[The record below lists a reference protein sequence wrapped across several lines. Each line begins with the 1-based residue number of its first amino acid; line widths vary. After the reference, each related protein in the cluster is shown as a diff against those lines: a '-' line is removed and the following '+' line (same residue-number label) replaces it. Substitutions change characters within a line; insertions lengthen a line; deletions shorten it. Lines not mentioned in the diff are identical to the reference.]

1 MLRKKMLRDIK
12 QNLSQFI
19 TIFLMLFIGVMAYSG
34 IESYMDGMQQ
44 SADSYY
50 EKNNLQDLNVIGA
63 NFTEEDLDKI
73 KSIEHVKDAERKLSI
88 TATDAKNNDITY
100 LLNFIES
107 NNISKF
113 YAFEGEKFD
122 VNKSGAWLDSFYA
135 KEKNVKVGDTIKIKY
150 DNFVLEEKVI
160 GLVNIPDHVYDVKD
174 ASELY
179 PSHDTFGIVYLSI
192 NEFPE
197 SYIKENAMKQ
207 MGIDNEELFDKYVK
221 DFDYKEHLVFN
232 YVMVDVDK
240 KKNNDSV
247 KNAIEDQVE
256 NAKAIIKIEDSSSYS
271 TYQGEIDEGK
281 AYVGIFSGLFIIIAL
296 LSVVTTM
303 TRVVKK
309 QRMQIGTLKAL
320 GFKNRKI
327 LLHYISY
334 GFYISLIA
342 SIFGLLAGRYLMGNF
357 FMNLEMTFFEMPN
370 GVAILNSQNYICAL
384 LVIVLVSIV
393 TMLTCYKELK
403 ENPAETLR
411 VKMPK
416 VKKNSLNLTT
426 KGIFKNLS
434 FSSKWNLRDIVRN
447 KARTL
452 TGLVGIVGCCML
464 IVCAFGMLNSLNRFV
479 EMQFDEL
486 FNFDYKLTLKE
497 NITKE
502 ELEQIES
509 VYGDASSKSLG
520 IEIKNKDTR
529 ESNNAFITD
538 AKDYVR
544 FEDDK
549 NNYIKLD
556 NDEGIYV
563 TYKLAETNNYKIGE
577 TIKWHI
583 YGDSTYYESKI
594 VGFNKDPQN
603 QNITLTRKY
612 AEKLGIDY
620 IPDSIYTNKNL
631 KNIKSIKNVE
641 LIQNINNLK
650 DGMANML
657 NTMKSMIVLIIFI
670 ACFLGVVIIY
680 NMGILSYSEKQYQ
693 FSTIK
698 VLGFKDKQ
706 IKKIYIKQNLWIS
719 IVAILIGCPLGYY
732 LTDWLFKMAL
742 DETYDFSAYIK
753 PLTYVYASVGTF
765 VLSYIVS
772 KILAKKIKNIDIVS
786 SLKGNE

>member
-19 TIFLMLFIGVMAYSG
+19 TIFLMLFIGIMAYSG
-34 IESYMDGMQQ
+34 IESYMDGMQE
-44 SADSYY
+44 SADNYY
-50 EKNNLQDLNVIGA
+50 SKNNLQDLNVMGE
-63 NFTEEDLDKI
+63 NFTTDDLDKI
-73 KSIEHVKDAERKLSI
+73 KSIEHVKDAERKLSL
-88 TATDAKNNDITY
+88 TATDEDNKDITY

-113 YAFEGEKFD
+113 YVYDGEKFD
-122 VNKSGAWLDSFYA
+122 VNKSGVWVDSFYA
-135 KEKNVKVGDTIKIKY
+135 KEKGLKIGDVIKIKY
-150 DNFVLEEKVI
+150 DDFVLKEKII

-174 ASELY
+174 SSELY

-207 MGIDNEELFDKYVK
+207 MKIDNEELFLKYVK
-221 DFDYKEHLVFN
+221 DFDYKGQLIFN
-232 YVMVDVDK
+232 YVMVDVDN
-240 KKNNDSV
+240 KKNVDTV
-247 KNAIEDQVE
+247 KNAIEDQVS
-256 NAKAIIKIEDSSSYS
+256 NVKAIIKIEDSSSYS

-281 AYVGIFSGLFIIIAL
+281 AYVGIFSGLFIFIAL

-309 QRMQIGTLKAL
+309 QRMLIGTLKAL
-320 GFKNRKI
+320 GFKNSKI
-327 LLHYISY
+327 LFHYISY
-334 GFYISLIA
+334 GFYISIIA
-342 SIFGLLAGRYLMGNF
+342 AIMGLFAGRFLIGTL
-357 FMNLEMTFFEMPN
+357 FMALEMTFFEMPN
-370 GVAILNSQNYICAL
+370 GMAVLNSQNYICAFI
-384 LVIVLVSIV
+384 VIILVSVV

-416 VKKNSLNLTT
+416 VKKNNLNITT
-426 KGIFKNLS
+426 KGLFKNLS

-452 TGLVGIVGCCML
+452 TGIVGIVGCCML

-486 FNFDYKLTLKE
+486 FNFNYKLTLKE
-497 NITKE
+497 NIAEKELE
-502 ELEQIES
+502 ELES
-509 VYGDASSKSLG
+509 VYGDATSKSLG
-520 IEIKNKDTR
+520 IEIKTKNTR

-538 AKDYVR
+538 ANDYIR

-549 NNYIKLD
+549 NNFIKLD
-556 NDEGIYV
+556 SDEGIYV
-563 TYKLAETNNYKIGE
+563 TYKLAKINNYKIGD

-583 YGDSTYYESKI
+583 YGEPKYYETKI

-612 AEKLGIDY
+612 AEKLGIKY

-641 LIQNINNLK
+641 LIQDINHLK
-650 DGMANML
+650 DGMSNML
-657 NTMKSMIVLIIFI
+657 NTMKSMIILIIFI
-670 ACFLGVVIIY
+670 ACFLGVIIIY
-680 NMGILSYSEKQYQ
+680 NMGVLSYSEKQYQ

-719 IVAILIGCPLGYY
+719 IVAIIIGCPLGYY

-742 DETYDFSAYIK
+742 DEAYDFSAYIK
-753 PLTYVYASVGTF
+753 PLTYFYASVGTF
-765 VLSYIVS
+765 ILSYIVS
-772 KILAKKIKNIDIVS
+772 KILAKKIKNIDMVS